1 LFTGLFAGIDLGGSW
16 VERDKDSMDS
26 KLQMSFPS
34 VYARPV
40 TILIALFF
48 LTCGSK
54 KPSQPA
60 TASHANNVILA
71 ARTVAH
77 NPDPATASG
86 NDGRSPSAQP
96 SGTNVEMH
104 NVFLREKSGLKIR
117 VRWLR
122 GVMYPTRTGVN
133 PSFDDLGSFA
143 LDIQDGVLSTRIVDL
158 SDRLSSDVLKDSR
171 LTKAILSAHGK
182 QIKLTGKLSKGVP
195 LPIEMIGDVS
205 ASADGRIR
213 IHVAKLHVLKIPVK
227 GLFRTFDIK
236 AGELLDPKGTNGVQA
251 TGDDIYVDSER
262 ILPRPHKHG
271 KLTDVHIASGDLIE
285 VYGSARPEVTRVEK
299 WRNYIRLRGGTVDFG
314 KLTMHDTDLMMI
326 DVSQD
331 AWFELD
337 TAHYYAQM
345 VNGFMRMT
353 PQAGLQVFM
362 PDVGNV
368 PNRDLSLQWL
378 KNRKVPPPTDLK
390 K

>member
-1 LFTGLFAGIDLGGSW
+1 
-16 VERDKDSMDS
+16 M
-26 KLQMSFPS
+26 S
-34 VYARPV
+34 VYARPLAF
-40 TILIALFF
+40 LIALFF

-60 TASHANNVILA
+60 GASHANNVILA

-96 SGTNVEMH
+96 CGTNVEMH
-104 NVFLREKSGLKIR
+104 NVVLREESGLKIH

-122 GVMYPTRTGVN
+122 GMMYPTRTGVN

-143 LDIQDGVLSTRIVDL
+143 LDIQDGVLRIRIADL
-158 SDRLSSDVLKDSR
+158 SDRLSSDVLKGSR
-171 LTKAILSAHGK
+171 LKKAFLSGYGR
-182 QIKLTGKLSKGVP
+182 QIKLKAKLSKGVP

-213 IHVAKLHVLKIPVK
+213 IHVAKLDVLKIPIK
-227 GLFRTFDIK
+227 GLFKTFDIK
-236 AGELLDPKGTNGVQA
+236 ARELLDPKGTNGVQVA
-251 TGDDIYVDSER
+251 GDDIYVDSER
-262 ILPRPHKHG
+262 ILPRPQKHG
-271 KLTDVHIASGDLIE
+271 KLTDVHITGGDLIE
-285 VYGSARPEVTRVEK
+285 VYGSAQPEVTQVEK
-299 WRNYIRLRGGTVDFG
+299 WRNYISLRGGTVDFG

-362 PDVGNV
+362 PDVGKV
-368 PNRDLSLQWL
+368 SHRDLSLQWL
-378 KNRKVPPPTDLK
+378 KNRHGPLPPDLK